1 MEQTLSRIVVV
12 GDYLPRRCGIATF
25 SSDLL
30 ATAAAEHPQRPCL
43 AVPVKEIEDRYELLD
58 D

>member
-12 GDYLPRRCGIATF
+12 GDDLPRRCGIATYT
-25 SSDLL
+25 SDLL

-43 AVPVKEIEDRYELLD
+43 EVPAKDIKDRYELLD